1 MFHRI
6 LVAYDGSAGAEKA
19 LVVALALAQ
28 AFHGEVWT
36 LTVENHL
43 PHFAATIGE
52 VEEAQ
57 ALEDRAAQQWLVA
70 ASARAAQAGL
80 SLHSEIR
87 AGHVVRTLLDFLEE
101 EAFDVVVLGHT
112 GQSEVWNA
120 LAGSTAE
127 RVSRHAPC
135 TVIIAR

>member
-1 MFHRI
+1 MFHKI

-19 LVVALALAQ
+19 LATALALAQ
-28 AFHGEVWT
+28 AFHGEIWA

-43 PHFAATIGE
+43 PHFAATVGE

-57 ALEDRAAQQWLVA
+57 ALEDRTARAGLAA
-70 ASARAAQAGL
+70 ASARATQAGL
-80 SLHSEIR
+80 SLHCEIR

-101 EAFDVVVLGHT
+101 EPFDVVVLGHS

-120 LAGSTAE
+120 LVGSTAE